1 MHGLDKGFGPEGKK
15 MKRLTKGVAA
25 LAVLLTL
32 AGCGTTTA
40 PTPTAESKEPVDEVA
55 EFGKDLATLL
65 NQGKSHELFN
75 LWSDKKSLKRADLE
89 KALLPDAKAKGIKWE
104 YKEYSPDSD
113 SEDQIITLRWR
124 TSDQDSTS
132 DFYVKK
138 EQGKWRLRSMPF
150 GVLSICSPFSV
161 DETDAPVVSNVT
173 CPTRDG
179 STSTEDGQTLLM
191 LPGEHSL
198 SVDVFDDVFDQP
210 YQVTATPAASYVMDF
225 ESPAGSAGSDSVNL
239 APEDPEPAAGYA
251 DAVKAAFAKEASDV
265 AKDAGGQPDL
275 FDGITVTPTSDF
287 SRPDVSGTYRH
298 WADGG
303 YQDRD
308 ISELS
313 YSTTI
318 NWTGFVVL
326 YNEVS
331 RP

>member
-161 DETDAPVVSNVT
+161 DGTDAPVVSNVT

-179 STSTEDGQTLLM
+179 SASTGDGQTLLM

-239 APEDPEPAAGYA
+239 APKDPEPAAGV
-251 DAVKAAFAKEASDV
+251 AV
-265 AKDAGGQPDL
+265 
-275 FDGITVTPTSDF
+275 T
-287 SRPDVSGTYRH
+287 
-298 WADGG
+298 
-303 YQDRD
+303 
-308 ISELS
+308 
-313 YSTTI
+313 
-318 NWTGFVVL
+318 
-326 YNEVS
+326 
-331 RP
+331 

>member
-1 MHGLDKGFGPEGKK
+1 

-104 YKEYSPDSD
+104 YKEYSPDFD

-138 EQGKWRLRSMPF
+138 KQGKWRLRSMPF

-161 DETDAPVVSNVT
+161 DGTDAPVVSNVT

-179 STSTEDGQTLLM
+179 STSTGDGQTLLM

-275 FDGITVTPTSDF
+275 FDGITVTPTDDIMY
-287 SRPDVSGTYRH
+287 PTIGGTYQR
-298 WADGG
+298 WTGNG
-303 YQDRD
+303 YQQRD
-308 ISELS
+308 ISGLEWGMG
-313 YSTTI
+313 I
-318 NWTGFVVL
+318 NWQGVSVTIHDNGYTGD
-326 YNEVS
+326 
-331 RP
+331 

>member
-1 MHGLDKGFGPEGKK
+1 MRFG
-15 MKRLTKGVAA
+15 R
-25 LAVLLTL
+25 
-32 AGCGTTTA
+32 
-40 PTPTAESKEPVDEVA
+40 
-55 EFGKDLATLL
+55 
-65 NQGKSHELFN
+65 
-75 LWSDKKSLKRADLE
+75 
-89 KALLPDAKAKGIKWE
+89 
-104 YKEYSPDSD
+104 SPDRGSD

-161 DETDAPVVSNVT
+161 DGTDAPVVSNVT

-179 STSTEDGQTLLM
+179 SASTGDDQTLLM

-239 APEDPEPAAGYA
+239 APKDPEPAAGYA

-275 FDGITVTPTSDF
+275 FDGITVTPTSDL

-313 YSTTI
+313 YGTTI

>member
-1 MHGLDKGFGPEGKK
+1 MHGSDKGFGPEGKK
-15 MKRLTKGVAA
+15 MERLTKGAAA

-32 AGCGTTTA
+32 AGCGATTSA
-40 PTPTAESKEPVDEVA
+40 PTAESKEPADEVA
-55 EFGKDLATLL
+55 KFGEDLATLL
-65 NQGKSHELFN
+65 NEGKSHELFD
-75 LWSDKKSLKRADLE
+75 LWSNKKSLKRADLK

-104 YKEYSPDSD
+104 YKEYAPDSD
-113 SEDQIITLRWR
+113 SEDQIITLRWK
-124 TSDQDSTS
+124 TSDQDSTQ

-161 DETDAPVVSNVT
+161 DGTDAPVVSNVT

-179 STSTEDGQTLLM
+179 STSTGDGQTLLM